1 MIGRAYLWSAR
12 QWNGTPAPEAARQ
25 WASTHAAILDF
36 AADRHDRVV
45 MVRYEDLAT
54 RTTEV
59 LKDLFAW
66 LGVDPSPV
74 DVGTMLTLTSHQ
86 VRGNPM
92 RFNRQAVAIDDAW
105 KGHLDDN
112 DLAAFATIAGDLA
125 HRLGDSAAPCRTIG
139 TTDRRCPVSEPGTQ
153 AFRSLCR
160 CSEICATRTAL
171 MIWCRSS
178 TVARHREIVTTAL
191 HAVVMMAADQAQEVL
206 NRTASRHLDP
216 DLDRLIDAW
225 SAQLVF
231 RNRSP
236 HRPAPPQ
243 RTSIDRDLNTSE

>member
-1 MIGRAYLWSAR
+1 MVDVDALIGAVAHRAGSSVVIDSSKHLEWVSQLPASPQRRYVHIVRDGRAYLWSAR

-25 WASTHAAILDF
+25 WASTHTAILDF

-125 HRLGDSAAPCRTIG
+125 HRLGYS
-139 TTDRRCPVSEPGTQ
+139 
-153 AFRSLCR
+153 
-160 CSEICATRTAL
+160 
-171 MIWCRSS
+171 
-178 TVARHREIVTTAL
+178 
-191 HAVVMMAADQAQEVL
+191 
-206 NRTASRHLDP
+206 
-216 DLDRLIDAW
+216 
-225 SAQLVF
+225 
-231 RNRSP
+231 
-236 HRPAPPQ
+236 
-243 RTSIDRDLNTSE
+243 